1 MYRLLLTAL
10 LGAASLAGATKVLV
24 TVVEQKTSK
33 PVTGLT
39 AQDFSVLDDKTPR
52 KVEAVEPVSGLSD
65 YMLLVD
71 SSLVGEAVRPVA
83 MGLIG
88 ELRDKE
94 QMALVSYHTSADL
107 VQDFTSSQE
116 LLSRAL
122 ARIKYG
128 NAPRAL
134 DALYAAIDGG
144 FRSSNFRRVALLLTT
159 GFEGPSRVTEREV
172 VRLARRNGVSI
183 YAVFV
188 TGSSRS
194 LFESLARQTG
204 GACFPLRDLKT
215 PKPAPLI
222 FEAVR
227 SAYTLTLSGNLALGE
242 RLKIDLRRPGRYF
255 VSALPLD

>member
-1 MYRLLLTAL
+1 VLALAAATAVP
-10 LGAASLAGATKVLV
+10 AATRVLV
-24 TVVEQKTSK
+24 TVVEQKSGK
-33 PVTGLT
+33 PVSGLSV
-39 AQDFSVLDDKTPR
+39 QDFSVLDDKTPR
-52 KVEAVEPVSGLSD
+52 KVEAVEAAVGPAD
-65 YMLLVD
+65 CMLLVD

-83 MGLIG
+83 LGLIG

-107 VQDFTSSQE
+107 IQDFTASQE
-116 LLSRAL
+116 LLTRAL
-122 ARIKYG
+122 SRIKYG
-128 NAPRAL
+128 NTPRAL

-144 FRSSNFRRVALLLTT
+144 FRSTPFRRVILLLTT

-172 VRLARRNGVSI
+172 IRLARRNGVSI
-183 YAVFV
+183 YPVFV
-188 TGSSRS
+188 TGAARG

-204 GACFPLRDLKT
+204 GASFSLRDIRN

-227 SAYTLTLSGNLALGE
+227 SAYTLTLSGNLSLGE
-242 RLKIDLRRPGRYF
+242 RLKIEVRRPGRYA